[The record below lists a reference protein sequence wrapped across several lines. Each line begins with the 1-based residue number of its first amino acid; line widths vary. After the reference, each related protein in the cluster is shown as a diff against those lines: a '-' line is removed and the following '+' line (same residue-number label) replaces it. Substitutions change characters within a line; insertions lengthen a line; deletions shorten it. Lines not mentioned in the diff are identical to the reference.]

1 MGKVEA
7 MGADSLDR
15 KEKKVVAG
23 ESPLDRLKR
32 LDADPRMLNE
42 LKKKVAA
49 KQLVREGPTVRASL
63 AAVARYLTRTDVHTF
78 AFSVAANSILSLFPF
93 IVLMLTVSRRV
104 FHSPA
109 MENVVG
115 EMMHYLLPTG
125 QDFVVKNMTLLA
137 HARQRTEW
145 LSLVMLLITS
155 TGVFLPLEVALNS
168 VWGVKKNRSY
178 LGNQAISLGLA
189 VAVGMLVIMSI
200 GLTAIQHEAYG
211 HFSIGANSGFFV
223 NLLGKWVLQICAGVA
238 SVAIFFLIYW
248 ILPNRIIA
256 ARSVLPTAIVTGL
269 MWEVAKKLYVK
280 ALPWLDFR
288 SVYGPFSISV
298 GLMFWA
304 FLSGLLLLAG
314 AHFSATRRAKLATI
328 EDEVEEE
335 LAEHPENLPDLEEV
349 VEEKAAR

>member
-1 MGKVEA
+1 
-7 MGADSLDR
+7 
-15 KEKKVVAG
+15 
-23 ESPLDRLKR
+23 
-32 LDADPRMLNE
+32 
-42 LKKKVAA
+42 
-49 KQLVREGPTVRASL
+49 
-63 AAVARYLTRTDVHTF
+63 
-78 AFSVAANSILSLFPF
+78 
-93 IVLMLTVSRRV
+93 
-104 FHSPA
+104 
-109 MENVVG
+109 
-115 EMMHYLLPTG
+115 
-125 QDFVVKNMTLLA
+125 
-137 HARQRTEW
+137 
-145 LSLVMLLITS
+145 MLLITS

-178 LGNQAISLGLA
+178 LANQAISLGLA

-200 GLTAIQHEAYG
+200 GLTAMQHEVYG

-223 NLLGKWVLQICAGVA
+223 NLLGKWVLQICAGLA

-314 AHFSATRRAKLATI
+314 AHFSATRHAKLATI

-335 LAEHPENLPDLEEV
+335 LAAHPENLPELNEV